1 MFLRNSNLEAARRKK
16 RLARGGA
23 RTRRFGGDN
32 RFMTCFALTST
43 HSPNFL
49 LEISEDIRGINLLLL
64 VAKLHSTS
72 RLFLSR
78 YEVFKIRSGS

>member
-1 MFLRNSNLEAARRKK
+1 
-16 RLARGGA
+16 
-23 RTRRFGGDN
+23 
-32 RFMTCFALTST
+32 MTCFALTST